1 MDTRTNAAAAD
12 SVLARRCAEAMF
24 ARDEASRA
32 LGIELLEIAPGHAV
46 MQMSIKPWM
55 ANGDGICHGGLLFS
69 LADSTMAFASNSR
82 NEVYVAVSTSIE
94 FLSPGRMGETVR
106 ATATEARRAGRT
118 ATYNVAV
125 TDSSGAPIAQ
135 FLGRTYRVS
144 GNVID
149 GPPSAG

>member
-1 MDTRTNAAAAD
+1 MDTRTNPD
-12 SVLARRCAEAMF
+12 PTGVDLAGRCAAAMF

-46 MQMSIKPWM
+46 MQMPIKPWM

-82 NEVYVAVSTSIE
+82 NEVYVAVSTAIE
-94 FLSPGRMGETVR
+94 FLSPGRMGEMVR
-106 ATATEARRAGRT
+106 ATATEAHRAGRT

-149 GPPSAG
+149 GPPAAG

>member
-1 MDTRTNAAAAD
+1 MDTRTNTATAD
-12 SVLARRCAEAMF
+12 TVLARRCAEAMF

-32 LGIELLEIAPGHAV
+32 LGIELVEIAPGHAV

-106 ATATEARRAGRT
+106 AIATEAHRAGRT

>member
-106 ATATEARRAGRT
+106 ATATEAHRAGRT

>member
-1 MDTRTNAAAAD
+1 MDTASHAGESAAA
-12 SVLARRCAEAMF
+12 LAERCAEAMY

-55 ANGDGICHGGLLFS
+55 ANGDGICHGGMLFS

-94 FLSPGRMGETVR
+94 FLSPGRVGETVR
-106 ATATEARRAGRT
+106 ATATEAHRAGRT
-118 ATYNVAV
+118 ATYTVSV
-125 TDSSGAPIAQ
+125 SDGSGAPVAQ
-135 FLGRTYRVS
+135 FLGRVYRVS
-144 GNVID
+144 GDVID
-149 GPPSAG
+149 GPDAPG

>member
-1 MDTRTNAAAAD
+1 MTRHR
-12 SVLARRCAEAMF
+12 AR
-24 ARDEASRA
+24 S
-32 LGIELLEIAPGHAV
+32 
-46 MQMSIKPWM
+46 
-55 ANGDGICHGGLLFS
+55 
-69 LADSTMAFASNSR
+69 ASNCWKSHPVTR

>member
-1 MDTRTNAAAAD
+1 MDTRTNPAASD
-12 SVLARRCAEAMF
+12 VELARRCAEAMY

-32 LGIELLEIAPGHAV
+32 LGIELVEIAPGHAV

-106 ATATEARRAGRT
+106 ATATEAHRAGRT

-125 TDSSGAPIAQ
+125 TDNTGAPIAQ

-144 GNVID
+144 GDVID
-149 GPPSAG
+149 GPPKAG

>member
-1 MDTRTNAAAAD
+1 MDTATNPEQLAD
-12 SVLARRCAEAMF
+12 ELARRCAAAMF

-32 LGIELLEIAPGHAV
+32 LGIELVDITAGSTV
-46 MQMSIKPWM
+46 MQMPILPWM
-55 ANGDGICHGGLLFS
+55 ANGDGVCHGGLLFS
-69 LADSTMAFASNSR
+69 LADTAMAFASNSR

-94 FLSPGRMGETVR
+94 FLSPGRVGETVR
-106 ATATEARRAGRT
+106 AVATEAHRAGRT

-125 TDSSGAPIAQ
+125 SDSTGAPIAQ

-149 GPPSAG
+149 GPPSGR

>member
-1 MDTRTNAAAAD
+1 MDTATNSEQSAD
-12 SVLARRCAEAMF
+12 VLALRCAEAMF

-32 LGIELLEIAPGHAV
+32 LGIELLDIAPGHAV
-46 MQMSIKPWM
+46 MQMPIKPWM

-82 NEVYVAVSTSIE
+82 NDVYVAVSTSIE
-94 FLSPGRMGETVR
+94 FLSPGRVGEIVR
-106 ATATEARRAGRT
+106 AIATEAHRAGRT

-125 TDSSGAPIAQ
+125 SDSTGAPVAQ

-149 GPPSAG
+149 GPSSAG